1 MAYGT
6 VGGEFGLALIAIA
19 LDSGVIDIELGQI
32 AISSVLLSMVLGA
45 ALIRFNDVIATF
57 LTKPPSPS
65 DEAADELPQA
75 AKRSVIIGGYG
86 CMGRTIA
93 ILLHACGIPFVAF
106 DIDPRRVALGCVSGP
121 TCGLAW

>member
-1 MAYGT
+1 LLGALLILISKILIVAALVRGIGVDARMMWRTGLMLS

-57 LTKPPSPS
+57 LTKTPSLS
-65 DEAADELPQA
+65 AEEAAE
-75 AKRSVIIGGYG
+75 
-86 CMGRTIA
+86 
-93 ILLHACGIPFVAF
+93 
-106 DIDPRRVALGCVSGP
+106 
-121 TCGLAW
+121 